1 VCCIAIADT
10 QAYAI
15 RPFGRGRDEESV
27 PFTEPDRHSS
37 EGIAMRLRSPLT
49 FFAVAIAASAAALT
63 LTFAAPPLG
72 GDISAAEAQAAPEF
86 QNIDTWLNSQPLKLE
101 ELRGKVVLVDF
112 WTYTCIN
119 CLNHLPYV
127 KDWNEKYKDKGLVV
141 VGVHTPEFAY
151 EKSTKNVK
159 DAIQRLQIKH
169 AVAQDNSYGTWKAFK
184 NQYWPAVYLIDKQ
197 GKIVY
202 SHFGEGSYGTTEK
215 KIQALLAEPAP
226 AGS

>member
-1 VCCIAIADT
+1 M
-10 QAYAI
+10 
-15 RPFGRGRDEESV
+15 RFR
-27 PFTEPDRHSS
+27 SS
-37 EGIAMRLRSPLT
+37 ALY
-49 FFAVAIAASAAALT
+49 FAVAIAASAAALT
-63 LTFAAPPLG
+63 LTFAAPSPFG
-72 GDISAAEAQAAPEF
+72 GDIPASEAVAAPEF
-86 QNIDTWLNSQPLKLE
+86 QNIDNWLNSQPLKLS
-101 ELRGKVVLVDF
+101 ELHGKVVLVDF

-127 KDWNEKYKDKGLVV
+127 KDWNQKYKDKGLVV

-159 DAIQRLQIKH
+159 DAIERLQIKH
-169 AVAQDNSYGTWKAFK
+169 AVAQDNSYGTWKAFR

-226 AGS
+226 AGT

>member
-1 VCCIAIADT
+1 MS
-10 QAYAI
+10 I
-15 RPFGRGRDEESV
+15 RSNV
-27 PFTEPDRHSS
+27 V
-37 EGIAMRLRSPLT
+37 L
-49 FFAVAIAASAAALT
+49 AVAAVAASVAV
-63 LTFAAPPLG
+63 LTFASPPPG
-72 GDISAAEAQAAPEF
+72 GDIAAGGAQKAPEF
-86 QNIDTWLNSQPLKLE
+86 QNIDKWLNSQPLKLE

-127 KDWNEKYKDKGLVV
+127 KEWNEKYKDKGLVV

-151 EKSTKNVK
+151 EKSTKNVQ
-159 DAIQRLQIKH
+159 DAINRLQIKH
-169 AVAQDNSYGTWKAFK
+169 AVAQDNSYGTWKAFN

-202 SHFGEGSYGTTEK
+202 SHFGEGSYGTIEK

-226 AGS
+226 EPASSAAGG

>member
-1 VCCIAIADT
+1 MKPSRIA
-10 QAYAI
+10 
-15 RPFGRGRDEESV
+15 F
-27 PFTEPDRHSS
+27 
-37 EGIAMRLRSPLT
+37 
-49 FFAVAIAASAAALT
+49 AIAAVAASVAV

-72 GDISAAEAQAAPEF
+72 GDTPAGEVQQAPEF
-86 QNIDTWLNSQPLKLE
+86 QNIDQWLNSPPLKLE
-101 ELRGKVVLVDF
+101 ALRGKVVLVDF

-151 EKSTKNVK
+151 EKSAKNVQ

-169 AVAQDNSYGTWKAFK
+169 AVAQDNHYATWKAFR
-184 NQYWPAVYLIDKQ
+184 NQYWPAVYLIDNQ
-197 GKIVY
+197 GRIVY

-215 KIQALLAEPAP
+215 KIQALLAEQTP
-226 AGS
+226 AGF

>member
-1 VCCIAIADT
+1 
-10 QAYAI
+10 
-15 RPFGRGRDEESV
+15 
-27 PFTEPDRHSS
+27 
-37 EGIAMRLRSPLT
+37 MRFRSPAL

-63 LTFAAPPLG
+63 LTFAAPSPLG
-72 GDISAAEAQAAPEF
+72 GEGAAGEAVPAPEF
-86 QNIDTWLNSQPLKLE
+86 QNIDSWLNSPPLKLS

-127 KDWNEKYKDKGLVV
+127 KEWNEKYKDKGLVV

-159 DAIQRLQIKH
+159 DAIARLQIKH
-169 AVAQDNSYGTWKAFK
+169 AVAQDNSYGTWKAFR

-197 GKIVY
+197 GRIVY

-215 KIQALLAEPAP
+215 KIQALLAEQPPAEF
-226 AGS
+226 

>member
-1 VCCIAIADT
+1 M
-10 QAYAI
+10 
-15 RPFGRGRDEESV
+15 RFR
-27 PFTEPDRHSS
+27 SS
-37 EGIAMRLRSPLT
+37 ALY
-49 FFAVAIAASAAALT
+49 FAVAIAASAAGLT
-63 LTFAAPPLG
+63 LTFAAPSPLG
-72 GDISAAEAQAAPEF
+72 GDIAASEVQPAPEF
-86 QNIDTWLNSQPLKLE
+86 QNIDTWLNSQPLKLG

-127 KDWNEKYKDKGLVV
+127 KDWNQKYKDQGLVV
-141 VGVHTPEFAY
+141 VGVHTPEFAF

-159 DAIQRLQIKH
+159 DAIERLQIKH
-169 AVAQDNSYGTWKAFK
+169 AVAQDNGYGTWKAFR

-202 SHFGEGSYGTTEK
+202 SHFGEGSYATTEK

-226 AGS
+226 AGT

>member
-1 VCCIAIADT
+1 
-10 QAYAI
+10 
-15 RPFGRGRDEESV
+15 
-27 PFTEPDRHSS
+27 
-37 EGIAMRLRSPLT
+37 MRFRSPALA
-49 FFAVAIAASAAALT
+49 FAATIAACATALT
-63 LTFAAPPLG
+63 LSFAASPGG
-72 GDISAAEAQAAPEF
+72 GDIPTSDAQAAPEF
-86 QNIDTWLNSQPLKLE
+86 QNIDTWLNSPPLKLDQ
-101 ELRGKVVLVDF
+101 LRGKVVLVDF

-127 KDWNEKYKDKGLVV
+127 KDWNEKYGDKGLVV

-159 DAIQRLQIKH
+159 DAIERLQIKH

-226 AGS
+226 SLSDGS

>member
-1 VCCIAIADT
+1 M
-10 QAYAI
+10 
-15 RPFGRGRDEESV
+15 RFR
-27 PFTEPDRHSS
+27 SS
-37 EGIAMRLRSPLT
+37 ALY
-49 FFAVAIAASAAALT
+49 FAVAIAASAAALT
-63 LTFAAPPLG
+63 LTFAAPSPFG
-72 GDISAAEAQAAPEF
+72 SDIPASEAVAAPEF
-86 QNIDTWLNSQPLKLE
+86 QNIDNWLNSQPLKLS

-127 KDWNEKYKDKGLVV
+127 KDWNQKYKDKGLVV
-141 VGVHTPEFAY
+141 VGVHTPEFAF

-159 DAIQRLQIKH
+159 DAIERLQIKH
-169 AVAQDNSYGTWKAFK
+169 AVAQDNGYGTWKAFR

-202 SHFGEGSYGTTEK
+202 SHFGEGSYAATEK

-226 AGS
+226 TTAPAGT

>member
-1 VCCIAIADT
+1 MR
-10 QAYAI
+10 I
-15 RPFGRGRDEESV
+15 R
-27 PFTEPDRHSS
+27 SS
-37 EGIAMRLRSPLT
+37 AL

-63 LTFAAPPLG
+63 LTFASPSPLG
-72 GDISAAEAQAAPEF
+72 GDVPAAEAVPAPEF
-86 QNIDTWLNSQPLKLE
+86 QNIDTWLNSQPLKLG

-127 KDWNEKYKDKGLVV
+127 KDWNEKYKDKGLIV

-169 AVAQDNSYGTWKAFK
+169 AVAQDNSYGTWKAFR

-226 AGS
+226 VGS

>member
-1 VCCIAIADT
+1 
-10 QAYAI
+10 
-15 RPFGRGRDEESV
+15 
-27 PFTEPDRHSS
+27 
-37 EGIAMRLRSPLT
+37 MRVRSPALV
-49 FFAVAIAASAAALT
+49 FAATLAACAAALT
-63 LTFAAPPLG
+63 LSFAASPMG
-72 GDISAAEAQAAPEF
+72 GNIPASDVQAAPEF
-86 QNIDTWLNSQPLKLE
+86 QNIDTWLNSPPLKLR

-127 KDWNEKYKDKGLVV
+127 KDWNQKYKDKGLVV

-151 EKSTKNVK
+151 EKSTANVK
-159 DAIQRLQIKH
+159 DAIERLQIKH
-169 AVAQDNSYGTWKAFK
+169 AVAQDNSYGTWKAFG

-215 KIQALLAEPAP
+215 KIQALLAEPVP
-226 AGS
+226 SLSDGS